1 MLQTSCR
8 YVINSKLCN
17 ILVFGRVTGLLRL
30 AFICAPRLCILI
42 YPIQWC
48 PCPNVCDYAVSKCAG
63 IGAKKDWVWPD
74 HSNDHPLPQGH
85 NHPLVSENLV
95 SSFLGMPPGLET
107 SEPDSADIDVQT
119 EFEQRVQRLPVHRDI
134 PRS

>member
-42 YPIQWC
+42 YPIGVPVLMYAIMRYQ
-48 PCPNVCDYAVSKCAG
+48 NV
-63 IGAKKDWVWPD
+63 
-74 HSNDHPLPQGH
+74 
-85 NHPLVSENLV
+85 
-95 SSFLGMPPGLET
+95 PGL
-107 SEPDSADIDVQT
+107 ARKKI
-119 EFEQRVQRLPVHRDI
+119 
-134 PRS
+134 RSGLITAMIIHYLKGTTTPSSLKT